1 MIEAAQ
7 CAAIG
12 GGALCRL
19 NEPREQNNNRALVC
33 RERKRRRKGKKRKR
47 KKRKNERR
55 KIEKMNY
62 LFFRNRGL

>member
-19 NEPREQNNNRALVC
+19 NEPREQNNSRGKKK
-33 RERKRRRKGKKRKR
+33 EKKRKR
-47 KKRKNERR
+47 KKRTKENR
-55 KIEKMNY
+55 KMNY
-62 LFFRNRGL
+62 LFF

>member
-1 MIEAAQ
+1 VIEAAQ

-19 NEPREQNNNRALVC
+19 NEPREQNNSRALVC

-47 KKRKNERR
+47 KKERMKENRKNELS
-55 KIEKMNY
+55 I
-62 LFFRNRGL
+62 F